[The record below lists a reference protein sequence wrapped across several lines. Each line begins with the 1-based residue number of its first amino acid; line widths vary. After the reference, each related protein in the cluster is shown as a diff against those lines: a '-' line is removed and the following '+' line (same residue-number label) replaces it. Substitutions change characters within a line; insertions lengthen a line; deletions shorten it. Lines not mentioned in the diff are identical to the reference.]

1 MGKRTKTVKNK
12 PNNGELAMTKLF
24 PVTLIVLDM
33 LAGIVYLCAGDYRRA
48 IYWWFAAGLTATV
61 TF

>member
-1 MGKRTKTVKNK
+1 MGD
-12 PNNGELAMTKLF
+12 GELAMTKLF

>member
-1 MGKRTKTVKNK
+1 
-12 PNNGELAMTKLF
+12 MTKLF

-33 LAGIVYLCAGDYRRA
+33 LAGIVYLCAGDCRRFV
-48 IYWWFAAGLTATV
+48 YWIAAAVLTITV